1 MKTNFVTKKW
11 IEVALINFC
20 VVALAG
26 VTMRYKINFSLPAVN
41 QKYLMYGHSNFAF
54 VGWVSLA
61 LMTLMVRYLIRNKLE
76 TNYKKYRILLIT
88 ETIAAYGMLVFFSIQ
103 GYDFLSN
110 VFTILAILVS
120 YTFIYYYWKDLN
132 KVPENSYAKLWFKGG
147 LVLWAI
153 SSLGAILLAYLLA
166 NNIRIQDLY
175 FAGMYFFL
183 HFQYN
188 GWFLFVCFG
197 IFFAYLERLGLTQ
210 VRPPSYSLFLIM
222 IITVLPAFFLSI
234 LWLKLPAFL
243 YWTANISGVLQ
254 LVVLIYFIKI
264 LSMVVRSGHI
274 KFHKSTNWLWTM
286 ASIAFI
292 LKIILQ
298 LLSII
303 PSLSA
308 FAFGYRPIIIGYLHL
323 SFVGIISLF
332 IFGYINEFIHRFR
345 GRVSGAGVLVFV
357 SGFIFQELILLFQGL
372 EAMNVQPVKS
382 ANMLLFWCVILQAAG
397 LLWITRGIMMAKD
410 EEVGMTPRIS

>member
-1 MKTNFVTKKW
+1 
-11 IEVALINFC
+11 
-20 VVALAG
+20 
-26 VTMRYKINFSLPAVN
+26 
-41 QKYLMYGHSNFAF
+41 
-54 VGWVSLA
+54 
-61 LMTLMVRYLIRNKLE
+61 
-76 TNYKKYRILLIT
+76 
-88 ETIAAYGMLVFFSIQ
+88 
-103 GYDFLSN
+103 
-110 VFTILAILVS
+110 
-120 YTFIYYYWKDLN
+120 
-132 KVPENSYAKLWFKGG
+132 
-147 LVLWAI
+147 
-153 SSLGAILLAYLLA
+153 ILLAYLLA

-292 LKIILQ
+292 
-298 LLSII
+298 
-303 PSLSA
+303 
-308 FAFGYRPIIIGYLHL
+308 
-323 SFVGIISLF
+323 
-332 IFGYINEFIHRFR
+332 
-345 GRVSGAGVLVFV
+345 
-357 SGFIFQELILLFQGL
+357 
-372 EAMNVQPVKS
+372 
-382 ANMLLFWCVILQAAG
+382 
-397 LLWITRGIMMAKD
+397 
-410 EEVGMTPRIS
+410 